1 MKNKLLRTRHPMV
14 LTAAGMLTVFSIIG
28 SVAAANL
35 IPLKDSG
42 NASGNKH
49 ERQENAES
57 NKMKNND
64 SSAKKESLKKA
75 EFMHDQFNSVVK
87 PKLSNCFNC
96 GVIIAIETENNSPI
110 ALDLT
115 DSQESSLLSQNI
127 ENYLD
132 AHRENARI
140 IVLGKELADGY
151 STSGMDEKFTA
162 KSTTYLIKVRMQDG
176 SQHTITQDT
185 QPEHNV
191 GDTIRLINE
200 RTVTA

>member
-1 MKNKLLRTRHPMV
+1 MV

-35 IPLKDSG
+35 IPLRDSG

-49 ERQENAES
+49 ERQENAVS

-64 SSAKKESLKKA
+64 TSAKKESLKKA
-75 EFMHDQFNSVVK
+75 EFTHDQFNSVVK
-87 PKLSNCFNC
+87 PKLSSCFNC
-96 GVIIAIETENNSPI
+96 GVITAIETKDNNLL
-110 ALDLT
+110 ALDLN
-115 DSQESSLLSQNI
+115 DGKEGLLSQYI

>member
-57 NKMKNND
+57 NKIKNND
-64 SSAKKESLKKA
+64 TSAKKESLKKA
-75 EFMHDQFNSVVK
+75 EFTHDQFNSVVK
-87 PKLSNCFNC
+87 PKLSSCFNC

-115 DSQESSLLSQNI
+115 DGQESSLLSQNI

-140 IVLGKELADGY
+140 IALGNIDNGY
-151 STSGMDEKFTA
+151 SASNKGEKFTA